1 MDDYSAIDASS
12 CQSLKDR
19 GRAALHFA
27 SIDPPAGTAENVDST
42 LGRGI
47 PMSKVLHVTLVA
59 RTILPTLAHS
69 ESADV
74 MARNEAVIRENLQKI
89 NRGDTRGAASD
100 WADDAQS
107 FGRWVGRAGVQST
120 LEDLLETI
128 PDYHM
133 DIVEMVAAGDA
144 VVVRC
149 TLSGTHREVGH
160 RNEIAHIRWYTLREG
175 KIVQQWATRDDYGL
189 MRQLGQSPPRPIAS
203 H

>member
-1 MDDYSAIDASS
+1 
-12 CQSLKDR
+12 
-19 GRAALHFA
+19 
-27 SIDPPAGTAENVDST
+27 
-42 LGRGI
+42 
-47 PMSKVLHVTLVA
+47 MSKVLHVTLVA

-69 ESADV
+69 EPADV
-74 MARNEAVIRENLQKI
+74 MSRNETVIRENLEKI
-89 NRGDTRGAASD
+89 NRGDAKGAAAD

-107 FGRWVGRAGVQST
+107 FGRYVGRAGVQSV
-120 LEDLLETI
+120 LEDILETV

-149 TLSGTHREVGH
+149 NLTGTHREAGH
-160 RNEIAHIRWYTLREG
+160 RNAVTHIRWYTLRAG

-189 MRQLGQSPPRPIAS
+189 MRQLGQSPPTGPAGS